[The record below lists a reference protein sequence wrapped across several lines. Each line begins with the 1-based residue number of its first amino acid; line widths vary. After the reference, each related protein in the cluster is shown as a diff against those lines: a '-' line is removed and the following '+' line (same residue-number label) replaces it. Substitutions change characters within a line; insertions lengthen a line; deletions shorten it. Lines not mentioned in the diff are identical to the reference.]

1 MSKYPFKTVAS
12 TVTKMSNADFLT
24 KVAELAPQFK
34 EIASRVAKEGFTESN
49 FEAMSQLPTGQD
61 NVTNFYSIACLVG
74 MQFVDYAGFRN
85 KVDEIGI
92 IERLA
97 MPFAEYIQ
105 RNRVKRIKNV
115 NPAWKGLKDGDSVD
129 PYVVRKPEIEQDYYG
144 GKNVAYQTFITMQE
158 WDLKRGWLS
167 ENGIGDIVGAVFN
180 MIDLDRAEFDYAI
193 FNEAIN
199 GAINSTNHPLQGSQ
213 KLEIVAPTA
222 TVANFTAAT
231 FTKEELIDLVSIVRN
246 IGTAIDTSVTVTEF
260 NAAKYPMRIDK
271 SDLVMLVRA
280 GYVDKMERLLLY
292 NEFNPEFLKI
302 PFEMKEVQNFGGLVP
317 FDSDNAEL
325 QPVYDSLGAM
335 VGYVKKSYTNVSAAT
350 YNETNDKYTVKYGA
364 QQGSTA
370 DVTPESGVDHYV
382 DPNEKVIAVI
392 AQKGLIF
399 ELIQNPFNVRPIF
412 NPRGEYTNTFFNQLD
427 NYLGVNYTKALI
439 TISRQQAE

>member
-34 EIASRVAKEGFTESN
+34 EVASKVAKEGFTESN

-61 NVTNFYSIACLVG
+61 NVSNFYSIACLVG
-74 MQFVDYAGFRN
+74 MQFVDYAGFKN
-85 KVDEIGI
+85 KVDEIGV

-158 WDLKRGWLS
+158 FDLKRGWLT
-167 ENGIGDIVGAVFN
+167 ENGIGNIVGAVFN
-180 MIDLDRAEFDYAI
+180 MIDLDRAEFDYGLYK
-193 FNEAIN
+193 EALN
-199 GAINSTNHPLQGSQ
+199 GAINSTSHALQGSQ
-213 KLEIVAPTA
+213 KIELAAPTA

-231 FTKEELIDLVSIVRN
+231 FTKNELIELVEDLID
-246 IGTAIDTSVTVTEF
+246 IGEAIESNVTLTTF
-260 NAAKYPMRIDK
+260 NAAKYPMPLST
-271 SDLVMLVRA
+271 SDLVMMIRP
-280 GYVDKMERLLLY
+280 GYKAKIRTMLADVYHDE
-292 NEFNPEFLKI
+292 NLKI
-302 PFEMKEVQNFGGLVP
+302 PFDMKVVENFGGLVP
-317 FDSDNAEL
+317 YDSDNAEL

-350 YNETNDKYTVKYGA
+350 YDATNDKYTVKYGA

-382 DPNEKVIAVI
+382 DPNEKVIAVL

-427 NYLGVNYTKALI
+427 NYLGVNYSKALI

>member
-12 TVTKMSNADFLT
+12 TVTKMTNADFLT

-61 NVTNFYSIACLVG
+61 NVSHFYSIACLVG
-74 MQFVDYAGFRN
+74 MQFVDYAGFKN
-85 KVDEIGI
+85 KVDEIGV

-144 GKNVAYQTFITMQE
+144 GKNVAYQTFITMQD
-158 WDLKRGWLS
+158 WDLKAHWLS
-167 ENGIGDIVGAVFN
+167 ENGIGEIVGAVFN
-180 MIDLDRAEFDYAI
+180 MIDLDRAEFDYALYK
-193 FNEAIN
+193 EALN
-199 GAINSTNHPLQGSQ
+199 GAINSQTHALQGSQ
-213 KLEIVAPTA
+213 KIELAAPTS

-231 FTKEELIDLVSIVRN
+231 FTKTELVELVEDLID
-246 IGTAIDTSVTVTEF
+246 IGEAIESNVTLTTF
-260 NAAKYPMRIDK
+260 NAAKYPMPLNT
-271 SDLVMLVRA
+271 SDLVMMIRP
-280 GYVDKMERLLLY
+280 GYKAKIRTLLADVY
-292 NEFNPEFLKI
+292 HDENLKI
-302 PFEMKEVQNFGGLVP
+302 PFEMKVVENFGGLVP
-317 FDSDNAEL
+317 YDSDNAEL

-350 YNETNDKYTVKYGA
+350 YDETNDKYTVKYGT

-370 DVTPESGVDHYV
+370 DVTPESGVHHYI
-382 DPNEKVIAVI
+382 DPNEKVIAVL

-427 NYLGVNYTKALI
+427 NYLGVNYSKALI

>member
-34 EIASRVAKEGFTESN
+34 EVASKVAKEGFTESN

-61 NVTNFYSIACLVG
+61 NVSNFYSIACLVG
-74 MQFVDYAGFRN
+74 MQFVDYAGFKN
-85 KVDEIGI
+85 KVDEIGV

-129 PYVVRKPEIEQDYYG
+129 PYIVRKPEIEQDYYG

-158 WDLKRGWLS
+158 FDLKRGWLT
-167 ENGIGDIVGAVFN
+167 ENGIGEIVGAVFN
-180 MIDLDRAEFDYAI
+180 MIDLDRAEFDYGLYK
-193 FNEAIN
+193 EALN
-199 GAINSTNHPLQGSQ
+199 GAINSTDHALQGSQ
-213 KLEIVAPTA
+213 KIELAAPTA

-231 FTKEELIDLVSIVRN
+231 FTKAELVELVEDLID
-246 IGTAIDTSVTVTEF
+246 IGEAIESNVTLTTF
-260 NAAKYPMRIDK
+260 NAAKYPMPLNT
-271 SDLVMLVRA
+271 SDLVMMIRP
-280 GYVDKMERLLLY
+280 GYKAKIRTMLADVYHDE
-292 NEFNPEFLKI
+292 NLKI
-302 PFEMKEVQNFGGLVP
+302 PFDMKVVENFGGLVP
-317 FDSDNAEL
+317 YDSSNAEL

-350 YNETNDKYTVKYGA
+350 YDAANDKYTVTYGA
-364 QQGSTA
+364 QGGSTA
-370 DVTPESGVDHYV
+370 DVTPEAGVHHYV
-382 DPNEKVIAVI
+382 DPNEKVIAVL

-427 NYLGVNYTKALI
+427 NYLGVNYSKALI

>member
-34 EIASRVAKEGFTESN
+34 EIASKVAKEGFTESN

-61 NVTNFYSIACLVG
+61 NVSNFYSIACLVG
-74 MQFVDYAGFRN
+74 MQFVDYAGFKN
-85 KVDEIGI
+85 KVDEIGV

-158 WDLKRGWLS
+158 FDLKRGWLS
-167 ENGIGDIVGAVFN
+167 ENGIGEIVGAVFN
-180 MIDLDRAEFDYAI
+180 MIDLDRAEFDYALYK
-193 FNEAIN
+193 EALN
-199 GAINSTNHPLQGSQ
+199 GAINSTDHALQGSQ
-213 KLEIVAPTA
+213 KFELAAPTS

-231 FTKEELIDLVSIVRN
+231 FTKAELVELVEDLID
-246 IGTAIDTSVTVTEF
+246 IGEAIESNVTLTTF
-260 NAAKYPMRIDK
+260 NAAKYPMPLNT
-271 SDLVMLVRA
+271 SDLVMMIRP
-280 GYVDKMERLLLY
+280 GYKAKIRTMLADVYHDE
-292 NEFNPEFLKI
+292 NLKI
-302 PFEMKEVQNFGGLVP
+302 PFDMKVVENFGGLVP
-317 FDSDNAEL
+317 YDSDNAEL

-350 YNETNDKYTVKYGA
+350 YDATNDKYTVKYGA

-382 DPNEKVIAVI
+382 DPNEKVIAVL

-427 NYLGVNYTKALI
+427 NYLGVNYSKALI

>member
-34 EIASRVAKEGFTESN
+34 EVASKVAKEGFTESN

-61 NVTNFYSIACLVG
+61 NVSNFYSIACLVG
-74 MQFVDYAGFRN
+74 MQFVDYAGFKN
-85 KVDEIGI
+85 KVDEIGV

-129 PYVVRKPEIEQDYYG
+129 PYIVRKPEIEQDYYG

-158 WDLKRGWLS
+158 FDLKRGWLT
-167 ENGIGDIVGAVFN
+167 ENGIGNIVGAVFN
-180 MIDLDRAEFDYAI
+180 MIDLDRAEFDYGLYK
-193 FNEAIN
+193 EALN
-199 GAINSTNHPLQGSQ
+199 GAINSTSHALQGSQ
-213 KLEIVAPTA
+213 KIELAAPTA

-231 FTKEELIDLVSIVRN
+231 FTKNELIELVENLID
-246 IGTAIDTSVTVTEF
+246 IGEAIESNVTLTTF
-260 NAAKYPMRIDK
+260 NAAKYPMPLNT
-271 SDLVMLVRA
+271 SDLVMMIRP
-280 GYVDKMERLLLY
+280 GYKAKIRTMLADVYHDE
-292 NEFNPEFLKI
+292 NLKI
-302 PFEMKEVQNFGGLVP
+302 PFDMKVVENFGGLVP
-317 FDSDNAEL
+317 YDSDNTEL

-350 YNETNDKYTVKYGA
+350 YDATNDKYTVHYGA

-370 DVTPESGVDHYV
+370 DVTPEAGVDHYV
-382 DPNEKVIAVI
+382 DPNEKVIAVL

-427 NYLGVNYTKALI
+427 NYLGVNYSKALI

>member
-34 EIASRVAKEGFTESN
+34 EIASKVAKEGFTDSN

-61 NVTNFYSIACLVG
+61 NVSNFYSIACLVG
-74 MQFVDYAGFRN
+74 MQFVDYAGFKN
-85 KVDEIGI
+85 KVDEIGV

-158 WDLKRGWLS
+158 FDLKRGWLS
-167 ENGIGDIVGAVFN
+167 ENGIGEIVGAVFN
-180 MIDLDRAEFDYAI
+180 MIDLDRAEFDYGLYK
-193 FNEAIN
+193 EALN
-199 GAINSTNHPLQGSQ
+199 GAINSQTHALQGSQ
-213 KLEIVAPTA
+213 KLELAAPTS

-231 FTKEELIDLVSIVRN
+231 FTKDELIELVEDLID
-246 IGTAIDTSVTVTEF
+246 IGEAIESNVTLTTF
-260 NAAKYPMRIDK
+260 NAAKYPMPLNT
-271 SDLVMLVRA
+271 SDLVMMIRP
-280 GYVDKMERLLLY
+280 GYKAKIRTLLADVY
-292 NEFNPEFLKI
+292 HDENLKI
-302 PFEMKEVQNFGGLVP
+302 PFDMKVVENFGGLVP
-317 FDSDNAEL
+317 YDSDNAEL

-350 YNETNDKYTVKYGA
+350 YDEANDKYTVKYGS

-382 DPNEKVIAVI
+382 DPNEKVIAVL

-427 NYLGVNYTKALI
+427 NYLGVNYSKALI
-439 TISRQQAE
+439 IISRQQAE

>member
-34 EIASRVAKEGFTESN
+34 DVASKVAKEGFTESN

-61 NVTNFYSIACLVG
+61 NVSNFYSIACLVG

-85 KVDEIGI
+85 KVDEIGV

-158 WDLKRGWLS
+158 FDLKRGWLT
-167 ENGIGDIVGAVFN
+167 ENGIGEIVGAVFN
-180 MIDLDRAEFDYAI
+180 MIDLDRAEFDYGLYK
-193 FNEAIN
+193 EGIN
-199 GAINSTNHPLQGSQ
+199 GAINSTSHPLQGSQ
-213 KLEIVAPTA
+213 KLELAAPSA
-222 TVANFTAAT
+222 PVANFTAAT
-231 FTKEELIDLVSIVRN
+231 FSKDELIELVEDLIDIGEAIESNVSL
-246 IGTAIDTSVTVTEF
+246 TTF
-260 NAAKYPMRIDK
+260 NAAKYPMPLNT
-271 SDLVMLVRA
+271 SDLVMMIRP
-280 GYVDKMERLLLY
+280 GYKAKIRTLLADVY
-292 NEFNPEFLKI
+292 HDENLKI
-302 PFEMKEVQNFGGLVP
+302 PFDMKVVENFGGLVP
-317 FDSDNAEL
+317 YDSDSAEL

-350 YNETNDKYTVKYGA
+350 YDDTNDKYTVKYGA

-382 DPNEKVIAVI
+382 DPNEKVIAVL

-427 NYLGVNYTKALI
+427 NYLGVNYSKALI

>member
-34 EIASRVAKEGFTESN
+34 EVASKVAKEGFTESN

-61 NVTNFYSIACLVG
+61 NVSNFYSIACLVG
-74 MQFVDYAGFRN
+74 MQFVDYAGFKN
-85 KVDEIGI
+85 KVDEIGV

-129 PYVVRKPEIEQDYYG
+129 PYIVRKPEIEQDYYG

-158 WDLKRGWLS
+158 FDLKRGWLT
-167 ENGIGDIVGAVFN
+167 ENGIGNIVGAVFN
-180 MIDLDRAEFDYAI
+180 MIDLDRAEFDYGLYK
-193 FNEAIN
+193 EALN
-199 GAINSTNHPLQGSQ
+199 GAINSSNHPLQGSQ
-213 KLEIVAPTA
+213 KIELAAPTA

-231 FTKEELIDLVSIVRN
+231 FTKNELIELVEDLID
-246 IGTAIDTSVTVTEF
+246 IGEAIESNVTLTTF
-260 NAAKYPMRIDK
+260 NAAKYPMPLNT
-271 SDLVMLVRA
+271 SDLVMMIRP
-280 GYVDKMERLLLY
+280 GYKAKIRTMLADVYHDE
-292 NEFNPEFLKI
+292 NLKI
-302 PFEMKEVQNFGGLVP
+302 PFDMKVVENFGGLVP
-317 FDSDNAEL
+317 YDSDNAEL

-350 YNETNDKYTVKYGA
+350 YDATNDKYTVHYGA

-382 DPNEKVIAVI
+382 DPNEKVIAVL

-427 NYLGVNYTKALI
+427 NYLGVNYSKALI

>member
-12 TVTKMSNADFLT
+12 TVTKMSNSDFLA
-24 KVAELAPQFK
+24 KVAELAPQFQ
-34 EIASRVAKEGFTESN
+34 EIASKVAKTGFTESN

-74 MQFVDYAGFRN
+74 MQFVDYAGFKN
-85 KVDEIGI
+85 KVDEIGV

-105 RNRVKRIKNV
+105 RNRVRRIKNV

-129 PYVVRKPEIEQDYYG
+129 PFIVRKPEIDQDYYG
-144 GKNVAYQTFITMQE
+144 GKNVAYQTFVTMQE
-158 WDLKRGWLS
+158 FDLKRGWLT
-167 ENGIGDIVGAVFN
+167 ENGIGEIVGAVFK
-180 MIDLDRAEFDYAI
+180 MIDLDRAEFDYSLYK
-193 FNEAIN
+193 EALN
-199 GAINSTNHPLQGSQ
+199 GAINSSSHPLQGSQ
-213 KLEIVAPTA
+213 KMELVAPASTPANYTA
-222 TVANFTAAT
+222 DT
-231 FTKEELIDLVSIVRN
+231 FTKPELVDMVENLLN
-246 IGTAIDTSVTVTEF
+246 IGEAIETNVTLTTF
-260 NAAKYPMRIDK
+260 NAAKYPMPLNTG
-271 SDLVMLVRA
+271 DLVMMVRP
-280 GYVDKMERLLLY
+280 GYKAKIRTMLADVYHDE
-292 NEFNPEFLKI
+292 NLKI
-302 PFEMKEVQNFGGLVP
+302 PFDMKVVENFGGLVP
-317 FDSDNAEL
+317 YDSDNAEL
-325 QPVYDSLGAM
+325 QPVYDALGAM
-335 VGYVKKSYTNVSAAT
+335 VGYVKKSYTNVSEAT
-350 YNETNDKYTVKYGA
+350 YDATNDKYTVRYGA

-382 DPNEKVIAVI
+382 DPNEKVVAVI

-439 TISRQQAE
+439 TISRQ

>member
-34 EIASRVAKEGFTESN
+34 EIASKVAKEGFTESN

-61 NVTNFYSIACLVG
+61 NVSHFYSIACLVG

-85 KVDEIGI
+85 KVDEIGV

-129 PYVVRKPEIEQDYYG
+129 PYIVRKPEIEQDYYG
-144 GKNVAYQTFITMQE
+144 GKNVAYQTFITMQD
-158 WDLKRGWLS
+158 WDLKAHWLS
-167 ENGIGDIVGAVFN
+167 ENGIGEIVGAVFN
-180 MIDLDRAEFDYAI
+180 MIDLDRAEFDYGLYK
-193 FNEAIN
+193 EALN
-199 GAINSTNHPLQGSQ
+199 GAINSTSHALQGSQ
-213 KLEIVAPTA
+213 KIELAAPTS

-231 FTKEELIDLVSIVRN
+231 FTKAELVELVEDLID
-246 IGTAIDTSVTVTEF
+246 IGEAIESNVTLTTF
-260 NAAKYPMRIDK
+260 NAAKYPMPLNT
-271 SDLVMLVRA
+271 SDLVMMIRP
-280 GYVDKMERLLLY
+280 GYKAKIRTLLADVY
-292 NEFNPEFLKI
+292 HDENLKI
-302 PFEMKEVQNFGGLVP
+302 PFDMKVVENFGGLVP
-317 FDSDNAEL
+317 YDSDNAEL

-350 YNETNDKYTVKYGA
+350 YDATNDKYTVKYGA

-382 DPNEKVIAVI
+382 DPNEKVIAVL

-427 NYLGVNYTKALI
+427 NYLGVNYSKALI

>member
-34 EIASRVAKEGFTESN
+34 EVASKVAKEGFTESN

-61 NVTNFYSIACLVG
+61 NVSNFYSIACLVG
-74 MQFVDYAGFRN
+74 MQFVDYAGFKN
-85 KVDEIGI
+85 KVDEIGV

-97 MPFAEYIQ
+97 MPFGKYIE

-115 NPAWKGLKDGDSVD
+115 NPAWKGLKDGVSVD
-129 PYVVRKPEIEQDYYG
+129 PHIVRKPEIEQEFYG
-144 GKNVAYQTFITMQE
+144 GKNVSYQTFITMQE
-158 WDLKRGWLS
+158 FDLKNGWLT
-167 ENGIGDIVGAVFN
+167 ENGIGNIVGAVFN
-180 MIDLDRAEFDYAI
+180 MIDLDIAEFDYGLYK
-193 FNEAIN
+193 EALN

-213 KLEIVAPTA
+213 KIELAAPTS

-231 FTKEELIDLVSIVRN
+231 FTKAELVELVEDLID
-246 IGTAIDTSVTVTEF
+246 IGEAIESNVTLTTF
-260 NAAKYPMRIDK
+260 NAAKYPMPLNT
-271 SDLVMLVRA
+271 SDLVMMIRP
-280 GYVDKMERLLLY
+280 GYKAKIRTMLADVYHDE
-292 NEFNPEFLKI
+292 NLKI
-302 PFEMKEVQNFGGLVP
+302 PFDMKVVENFGGLVP
-317 FDSDNAEL
+317 YDSDNAEL

-350 YNETNDKYTVKYGA
+350 YDATNDKYTVHYGA

-382 DPNEKVIAVI
+382 DPNEKVIAVL

-412 NPRGEYTNTFFNQLD
+412 NPRGEYTNTFFNRLD
-427 NYLGVNYTKALI
+427 NYLGVNYSKALI

>member
-61 NVTNFYSIACLVG
+61 NVSHFYSIACLVG

-85 KVDEIGI
+85 KVDEIGV

-144 GKNVAYQTFITMQE
+144 GKNVAYQTFITMQD
-158 WDLKRGWLS
+158 WDLKAHWLS
-167 ENGIGDIVGAVFN
+167 ENGIGEIVGAVFT
-180 MIDLDRAEFDYAI
+180 MIDLDRAEFDYGLYK
-193 FNEAIN
+193 EALN
-199 GAINSTNHPLQGSQ
+199 GAINSTSHALQGSQ
-213 KLEIVAPTA
+213 KIELAAPTA

-231 FTKEELIDLVSIVRN
+231 FTKAELVELVEDLID
-246 IGTAIDTSVTVTEF
+246 IGEAIESNVTLTTF
-260 NAAKYPMRIDK
+260 NAAKYPMPLNT
-271 SDLVMLVRA
+271 SDLVMMIRP
-280 GYVDKMERLLLY
+280 GYKAKIRTMLADVYHDE
-292 NEFNPEFLKI
+292 NLKI
-302 PFEMKEVQNFGGLVP
+302 PFDMKVVENFGGLVP
-317 FDSDNAEL
+317 YDSDNAEL

-350 YNETNDKYTVKYGA
+350 YDATNDKYTVKYGA

-382 DPNEKVIAVI
+382 DPNEKVIAVL

-427 NYLGVNYTKALI
+427 NYLGVNYSKALI

>member
-12 TVTKMSNADFLT
+12 TVTKMSNADFLQ

-34 EIASRVAKEGFTESN
+34 EVASRVAKEGFTESN

-74 MQFVDYAGFRN
+74 MQFVDYAGFKN
-85 KVDEIGI
+85 LVDELGI
-92 IERLA
+92 IERMA
-97 MPFAEYIQ
+97 MPFGQYIQ

-115 NPAWKGLKDGDSVD
+115 NPAWKELKDGDSVD
-129 PYVVRKPEIEQDYYG
+129 PYVVRKPEIEQDYFG
-144 GKNVAYQTFITMQE
+144 GKNVTYQNFITMQD
-158 WDLKRGWLS
+158 WDLKAGWLS
-167 ENGIGDIVGAVFN
+167 ENGIGEIVGAVFN
-180 MIDLDRAEFDYAI
+180 MIDLDRAQFDYAI
-193 FNEAIN
+193 FNEALN
-199 GAINSTNHPLQGSQ
+199 GAINSTDHPLQGSQ
-213 KLEIVAPTA
+213 KLELAAPTS

-231 FTKEELIDLVSIVRN
+231 FTKEELLDLVRVTRGV
-246 IGTAIDTSVTVTEF
+246 GTAINTNVTLTTF
-260 NAAKYPMRIDK
+260 NAAKYPMPVK
-271 SDLVMLVRA
+271 TSDLVMLVRA
-280 GYVDKMERLLLY
+280 GYLTEIERILV
-292 NEFNPEFLKI
+292 FNDFNKDVLKI

-350 YNETNDKYTVKYGA
+350 YDETNDKYTVKYGA

-399 ELIQNPFNVRPIF
+399 ELIQNPCNVRPIF

>member
-34 EIASRVAKEGFTESN
+34 EIASKVAKEGFTESN

-61 NVTNFYSIACLVG
+61 NVSSFYSIACLVG

-85 KVDEIGI
+85 KVDEIGV

-158 WDLKRGWLS
+158 FDLKRGWLA
-167 ENGIGDIVGAVFN
+167 ENGIGEIVGAVFN
-180 MIDLDRAEFDYAI
+180 MIDLDRAEFDYGLYK
-193 FNEAIN
+193 EALN
-199 GAINSTNHPLQGSQ
+199 GAINSTSHALQGSQ
-213 KLEIVAPTA
+213 KLELAAPA
-222 TVANFTAAT
+222 STVANFTAAT
-231 FTKEELIDLVSIVRN
+231 FTKAELVELVEDLID
-246 IGTAIDTSVTVTEF
+246 IGEAIESNVTLTTF
-260 NAAKYPMRIDK
+260 NAAKYPMPLNT
-271 SDLVMLVRA
+271 SDLVMMIRP
-280 GYVDKMERLLLY
+280 GYKAKIRTLLADVY
-292 NEFNPEFLKI
+292 HDENLKI
-302 PFEMKEVQNFGGLVP
+302 PFEMKVVENFGGLVP
-317 FDSDNAEL
+317 YDSDNAEL

-350 YNETNDKYTVKYGA
+350 YDATNDKYTVKYGA

-382 DPNEKVIAVI
+382 DPNEKVIAVL

-427 NYLGVNYTKALI
+427 NYLGVNYSKALI

>member
-12 TVTKMSNADFLT
+12 TVTKMSNADFLQ

-34 EIASRVAKEGFTESN
+34 EVASKVAKEGFTESN

-61 NVTNFYSIACLVG
+61 NVSNFYSIACLVG
-74 MQFVDYAGFRN
+74 MQFVDYAGFKN
-85 KVDEIGI
+85 KVDEIGV

-158 WDLKRGWLS
+158 FDLKRGWLS
-167 ENGIGDIVGAVFN
+167 ENGIGQIVGAVFN
-180 MIDLDRAEFDYAI
+180 MIDLDRAEFDYALYK
-193 FNEAIN
+193 EALN
-199 GAINSTNHPLQGSQ
+199 GAINSSSHALQGSQ
-213 KLEIVAPTA
+213 KIELAAPTA

-231 FTKEELIDLVSIVRN
+231 FTKAELVELVEDVID
-246 IGTAIDTSVTVTEF
+246 IGEAIESNVTLNTF
-260 NAAKYPMRIDK
+260 NAAKYPMPINT
-271 SDLVMLVRA
+271 SDLVMMIRP
-280 GYVDKMERLLLY
+280 GYKAKIRTLLADVY
-292 NEFNPEFLKI
+292 HDENLKI
-302 PFEMKEVQNFGGLVP
+302 PFEMKVVENFGGLVP

-350 YNETNDKYTVKYGA
+350 YDETNDKYTVKYGA

>member
-1 MSKYPFKTVAS
+1 MAKYSFKTVAS
-12 TVTKMSNADFLT
+12 TVTKMSNADFLENI
-24 KVAELAPQFK
+24 AELAPQFR
-34 EIASRVAKEGFTESN
+34 EVASRVSKEGFTESN

-61 NVTNFYSIACLVG
+61 NVSNFYSIACLVG
-74 MQFVDYAGFRN
+74 MQFVDYAGFKN
-85 KVDEIGI
+85 KVDEIGV

-115 NPAWKGLKDGDSVD
+115 NPAWKGLNDGDSVD

-158 WDLKRGWLS
+158 FDLKRGWLT
-167 ENGIGDIVGAVFN
+167 ENGIGNIVGAVFN
-180 MIDLDRAEFDYAI
+180 MIDLDRAEFDYALYK
-193 FNEAIN
+193 EALN
-199 GAINSTNHPLQGSQ
+199 GAINSTEHPLQGSQ
-213 KLEIVAPTA
+213 KLELSAPTS

-231 FTKEELIDLVSIVRN
+231 FSKDELVELVENLIDIGEAIESNVSL
-246 IGTAIDTSVTVTEF
+246 TTF
-260 NAAKYPMRIDK
+260 NAAKYPMPIDT
-271 SDLVMLVRA
+271 SDLVMMIRP
-280 GYVDKMERLLLY
+280 GYKAKIRTMLADVYHDE
-292 NEFNPEFLKI
+292 NLKI
-302 PFEMKEVQNFGGLVP
+302 PFEMKVVENFGGLVP
-317 FDSDNAEL
+317 YDGDNAEL
-325 QPVYDSLGAM
+325 QPVYDALGSM

-350 YNETNDKYTVKYGA
+350 YDKTNDKYTVRYGA
-364 QQGSTA
+364 QQGSTT

-382 DPNEKVIAVI
+382 DPNEKVIAVL

-412 NPRGEYTNTFFNQLD
+412 NPRGEYTNTYFNQLD
-427 NYLGVNYTKALI
+427 NYLGVNYSKALI

>member
-34 EIASRVAKEGFTESN
+34 EVASKVAKEGFTDSN

-61 NVTNFYSIACLVG
+61 NVSNFYSIACLVG
-74 MQFVDYAGFRN
+74 MQFVDYAGFKN
-85 KVDEIGI
+85 KVDEIGV

-115 NPAWKGLKDGDSVD
+115 NPAWNGLKDGDSVD
-129 PYVVRKPEIEQDYYG
+129 PYIVRKPEIEQDYYG

-158 WDLKRGWLS
+158 FDLKRGWLT
-167 ENGIGDIVGAVFN
+167 ENGIGNIVGAVFN
-180 MIDLDRAEFDYAI
+180 MIDLDRAEFDYGLYK
-193 FNEAIN
+193 EALN
-199 GAINSTNHPLQGSQ
+199 GAINSTSHALQGSQ
-213 KLEIVAPTA
+213 KIELAAPTS

-231 FTKEELIDLVSIVRN
+231 FTKNELIELVEDLID
-246 IGTAIDTSVTVTEF
+246 IGEAIESNVTLTTF
-260 NAAKYPMRIDK
+260 NAAKYPMPLNT
-271 SDLVMLVRA
+271 SDLVMMIRP
-280 GYVDKMERLLLY
+280 GYKAKIRTMLADVYHDE
-292 NEFNPEFLKI
+292 NLKI
-302 PFEMKEVQNFGGLVP
+302 PFDMKVVENFGGLVP
-317 FDSDNAEL
+317 YDSDNAEL

-350 YNETNDKYTVKYGA
+350 YDATNDKYTVRYGA

-382 DPNEKVIAVI
+382 DPNEKVIAVL

-427 NYLGVNYTKALI
+427 NYLGVNYSKALI

>member
-34 EIASRVAKEGFTESN
+34 DVASKVAKEGFTESN

-61 NVTNFYSIACLVG
+61 NVSNFYSIACLVG
-74 MQFVDYAGFRN
+74 MQFVDYAGFKN
-85 KVDEIGI
+85 KVDEIGV

-144 GKNVAYQTFITMQE
+144 GKNVAYQTFVTMQE
-158 WDLKRGWLS
+158 FDLKRGWLT
-167 ENGIGDIVGAVFN
+167 ENGIGEIVGAVFN
-180 MIDLDRAEFDYAI
+180 MIDLDRAEFDYGLYK
-193 FNEAIN
+193 EALN
-199 GAINSTNHPLQGSQ
+199 GAINSTSHALQGSQ
-213 KLEIVAPTA
+213 KLELAAPSA
-222 TVANFTAAT
+222 SVANFTAAT
-231 FTKEELIDLVSIVRN
+231 FSKDELIELVEDLID
-246 IGTAIDTSVTVTEF
+246 IGEAIESNVTLTTF
-260 NAAKYPMRIDK
+260 NAAKYPMPLNT
-271 SDLVMLVRA
+271 SDLVMMIRP
-280 GYVDKMERLLLY
+280 GYKAKIRTLLADVY
-292 NEFNPEFLKI
+292 HDENLKI
-302 PFEMKEVQNFGGLVP
+302 PFDMKVVENFGGLVP
-317 FDSDNAEL
+317 YDSDNAEL

-350 YNETNDKYTVKYGA
+350 YDATNDKYIVKYGA

-382 DPNEKVIAVI
+382 DPNEKVIAVL

-427 NYLGVNYTKALI
+427 NYLGVNYSKALI

>member
-34 EIASRVAKEGFTESN
+34 EVASKVAKEGFTESN

-61 NVTNFYSIACLVG
+61 NVSNFYSIACLVG
-74 MQFVDYAGFRN
+74 MQFVDYAGFKN
-85 KVDEIGI
+85 KVDEIGV

-129 PYVVRKPEIEQDYYG
+129 PYIVRKPEIEQDYYG

-158 WDLKRGWLS
+158 FDLKRGWLT
-167 ENGIGDIVGAVFN
+167 ENGIGNIVGAVFN
-180 MIDLDRAEFDYAI
+180 MIDLDRAEFDYGLYK
-193 FNEAIN
+193 EALN
-199 GAINSTNHPLQGSQ
+199 GAISSSTHPLQGSQ
-213 KLEIVAPTA
+213 KIELAAPAA

-231 FTKEELIDLVSIVRN
+231 FSKDELIELVEDLID
-246 IGTAIDTSVTVTEF
+246 IGEAIESNVTLTTF
-260 NAAKYPMRIDK
+260 NAAKYPMPLNT
-271 SDLVMLVRA
+271 SDLVMMIRP
-280 GYVDKMERLLLY
+280 GYKAKIRTLLADVY
-292 NEFNPEFLKI
+292 HDENLKI
-302 PFEMKEVQNFGGLVP
+302 PFDMKVVENFGGLVP
-317 FDSDNAEL
+317 YDSDNAEL

-350 YNETNDKYTVKYGA
+350 YDATNDKYTVHYGA

-382 DPNEKVIAVI
+382 DPNEKVIAVL

-427 NYLGVNYTKALI
+427 NYLGVNYSKALI

>member
-34 EIASRVAKEGFTESN
+34 EIASKVAKEGFTSSN

-61 NVTNFYSIACLVG
+61 NVSNFYSIACLVG
-74 MQFVDYAGFRN
+74 MQFVDYAGFKN
-85 KVDEIGI
+85 KVDEIGV

-129 PYVVRKPEIEQDYYG
+129 PYIVRKPEIEQDYYG

-158 WDLKRGWLS
+158 FDLKRGWLT
-167 ENGIGDIVGAVFN
+167 ENGIGEIVGAVFN
-180 MIDLDRAEFDYAI
+180 MIDLDRAEFDYGLYK
-193 FNEAIN
+193 EALN
-199 GAINSTNHPLQGSQ
+199 GAINSSNHPLQGTQ
-213 KLEIVAPTA
+213 KLELAAPTS

-231 FTKEELIDLVSIVRN
+231 FSKDELIELVEDLID
-246 IGTAIDTSVTVTEF
+246 IGEAIESNVTLTTF
-260 NAAKYPMRIDK
+260 NAAKYPMPLNT
-271 SDLVMLVRA
+271 SDLVMMIRP
-280 GYVDKMERLLLY
+280 GYKAKIRTLLADVY
-292 NEFNPEFLKI
+292 HDENLKI
-302 PFEMKEVQNFGGLVP
+302 PFDMKVVENFGGLVP
-317 FDSDNAEL
+317 YDSDNAEL

-350 YNETNDKYTVKYGA
+350 YDATNDKYTVKYGS

-382 DPNEKVIAVI
+382 DPNEKVIAVL

-427 NYLGVNYTKALI
+427 NYLGVNYSKALI

>member
-61 NVTNFYSIACLVG
+61 NVSHFYSIACLVG

-85 KVDEIGI
+85 KVDEIGV

-144 GKNVAYQTFITMQE
+144 GKNVAYQTFITMQD
-158 WDLKRGWLS
+158 WDLKAHWLS
-167 ENGIGDIVGAVFN
+167 ENGIGEIVGAVFT
-180 MIDLDRAEFDYAI
+180 MIDLDRAEFDYGLYK
-193 FNEAIN
+193 EALN
-199 GAINSTNHPLQGSQ
+199 GAINSTSHALQGSQ
-213 KLEIVAPTA
+213 KIELAAPTA

-231 FTKEELIDLVSIVRN
+231 FTKAELVELVEDLIDIAE
-246 IGTAIDTSVTVTEF
+246 AIESNVTLTTF
-260 NAAKYPMRIDK
+260 NAAKYPMPLNT
-271 SDLVMLVRA
+271 SDLVMMIRP
-280 GYVDKMERLLLY
+280 GYKAKIRTMLADVYHDE
-292 NEFNPEFLKI
+292 NLKI
-302 PFEMKEVQNFGGLVP
+302 PFDMKVVENFGGLVP
-317 FDSDNAEL
+317 YDSDNAEL

-350 YNETNDKYTVKYGA
+350 YDATNDKYTVKYGA

-382 DPNEKVIAVI
+382 DPNEKVIAVL

-427 NYLGVNYTKALI
+427 NYLGVNYSKALI

>member
-34 EIASRVAKEGFTESN
+34 EVASKVAKEGFTESN

-61 NVTNFYSIACLVG
+61 NVSNFYSIACLVG
-74 MQFVDYAGFRN
+74 MQFVDYAGFKN
-85 KVDEIGI
+85 KVDEIGV

-129 PYVVRKPEIEQDYYG
+129 PYIVRKPEIEQDYYG

-158 WDLKRGWLS
+158 FDLKRGWLT
-167 ENGIGDIVGAVFN
+167 ENGIGEIVGAVFN
-180 MIDLDRAEFDYAI
+180 MIDLDRAEFDYGLYK
-193 FNEAIN
+193 EALN
-199 GAINSTNHPLQGSQ
+199 GAINSTDHALQGSQ
-213 KLEIVAPTA
+213 KLELAAPTA

-231 FTKEELIDLVSIVRN
+231 FTKAELVELVEDLID
-246 IGTAIDTSVTVTEF
+246 IGEAIESNVTLTTF
-260 NAAKYPMRIDK
+260 NAAKYPMPLNT
-271 SDLVMLVRA
+271 SDLVMMIRP
-280 GYVDKMERLLLY
+280 GYKAKIRTMLADVYHDE
-292 NEFNPEFLKI
+292 NLKI
-302 PFEMKEVQNFGGLVP
+302 PFDMKVVENFGGLVP
-317 FDSDNAEL
+317 YDSSNAEL

-350 YNETNDKYTVKYGA
+350 YDATNDKYTVTYGA
-364 QQGSTA
+364 NSGSTA
-370 DVTPESGVDHYV
+370 DVTPEAGVDHYV
-382 DPNEKVIAVI
+382 DENESIIAVI

-427 NYLGVNYTKALI
+427 NYLGVNYSKALI

>member
-1 MSKYPFKTVAS
+1 MSKYSFKEISSQISV
-12 TVTKMSNADFLT
+12 MSNADFLEE
-24 KVAELAPQFK
+24 VANLAPQFK
-34 EIASRVAKEGFTESN
+34 EVASRVAKDGFTESN

-74 MQFVDYAGFRN
+74 MQLVDYAGFRN
-85 KVDEIGI
+85 KVDEIGV

-97 MPFAEYIQ
+97 MPFGQYIQ
-105 RNRVKRIKNV
+105 RNRVNRIKNV

-158 WDLKRGWLS
+158 WDLKAAWLS
-167 ENGIGDIVGAVFN
+167 EGGIAGIVGAVFH
-180 MIDLDRAEFDYAI
+180 MIDLDRAEFDFAL
-193 FNEAIN
+193 FNEALN
-199 GAINSTNHPLQGSQ
+199 GAINSSDHPLQGSQ
-213 KLEIVAPTA
+213 KIELAAPTA

-231 FTKEELIDLVSIVRN
+231 FTKAELIELVEDVID
-246 IGTAIDTSVTVTEF
+246 IGEAIESNVTLNTF
-260 NAAKYPMRIDK
+260 NAAAYPMPLET
-271 SDLVMLVRA
+271 SDLVMMIRS
-280 GYVDKMERLLLY
+280 GYKAKIRTLLADVY
-292 NEFNPEFLKI
+292 HDENLKI
-302 PFEMKEVQNFGGLVP
+302 PFEMKVVQNFGGLVP

-350 YNETNDKYTVKYGA
+350 YDETNDKYTVKYGA

>member
-12 TVTKMSNADFLT
+12 TVTKMSNADFLQ

-34 EIASRVAKEGFTESN
+34 EVASKVAKEGFTESN

-74 MQFVDYAGFRN
+74 MQFVDYAGFKN
-85 KVDEIGI
+85 KVDEIGV

-105 RNRVKRIKNV
+105 RNRVSKIKNV

-129 PYVVRKPEIEQDYYG
+129 PYVVRKPEIQQDYYG

-158 WDLKRGWLS
+158 FDLKRGWLS
-167 ENGIGDIVGAVFN
+167 ENGIGNIVGAVFN
-180 MIDLDRAEFDYAI
+180 MIDLDRAEFDYALYK
-193 FNEAIN
+193 EALN
-199 GAINSTNHPLQGSQ
+199 GAINSTSHALQGSQ
-213 KLEIVAPTA
+213 KIELAAPTA

-231 FTKEELIDLVSIVRN
+231 FTKAELIELVEDVID
-246 IGTAIDTSVTVTEF
+246 IGEAIESNVTLNTF
-260 NAAKYPMRIDK
+260 NAAKYPMPINA
-271 SDLVMLVRA
+271 SELVMMIRP
-280 GYVDKMERLLLY
+280 GYKAKIRTLLADVY
-292 NEFNPEFLKI
+292 HDENLKI
-302 PFEMKEVQNFGGLVP
+302 PFEMKVVENFGGLVP

-350 YNETNDKYTVKYGA
+350 YDETNDKYTVKYGA

>member
-34 EIASRVAKEGFTESN
+34 EIASKVAKEGFTESN

-61 NVTNFYSIACLVG
+61 NVSNFYSIACLVG

-85 KVDEIGI
+85 KVDEIGV

-144 GKNVAYQTFITMQE
+144 GKNVAYQTFITMQDF
-158 WDLKRGWLS
+158 DLKRGWLS
-167 ENGIGDIVGAVFN
+167 ENGIGEIVGAVFN
-180 MIDLDRAEFDYAI
+180 MIDLDRAEFDYGLYK
-193 FNEAIN
+193 EALN
-199 GAINSTNHPLQGSQ
+199 GAINSTDHALQGSQ
-213 KLEIVAPTA
+213 KLELAAPTS

-231 FTKEELIDLVSIVRN
+231 FTKAELVELVEDLID
-246 IGTAIDTSVTVTEF
+246 IGEAIESNVTLTTF
-260 NAAKYPMRIDK
+260 NAAKYPMPLNT
-271 SDLVMLVRA
+271 SDLVMMIRP
-280 GYVDKMERLLLY
+280 GYKAKIRTMLADVYHDE
-292 NEFNPEFLKI
+292 NLKI
-302 PFEMKEVQNFGGLVP
+302 PFDMKVVENFGGLVP
-317 FDSDNAEL
+317 YDSDNAEL

-350 YNETNDKYTVKYGA
+350 YDEKNDKYTVKYGPS
-364 QQGSTA
+364 QGSTT
-370 DVTPESGVDHYV
+370 DVTPESGVHHYV
-382 DPNEKVIAVI
+382 DPNEKVIAVL

-427 NYLGVNYTKALI
+427 NYLGVNYSKALI

>member
-12 TVTKMSNADFLT
+12 TVTKMSNADFLQ

-34 EIASRVAKEGFTESN
+34 EVASKVAKEGFTESN

-61 NVTNFYSIACLVG
+61 NVSNFYSIACLVG
-74 MQFVDYAGFRN
+74 MQFVDYAGFKN
-85 KVDEIGI
+85 KVDEIGV

-158 WDLKRGWLS
+158 FDLKRGWLS
-167 ENGIGDIVGAVFN
+167 ENGIGNIVGAVFN
-180 MIDLDRAEFDYAI
+180 MIDLDRAEFDYALYK
-193 FNEAIN
+193 EALN
-199 GAINSTNHPLQGSQ
+199 GAINSTSHALQGSQ
-213 KLEIVAPTA
+213 KIVLAAPTA

-231 FTKEELIDLVSIVRN
+231 FTKAELVELVEDVID
-246 IGTAIDTSVTVTEF
+246 IGEAIESNVTLNTF
-260 NAAKYPMRIDK
+260 NAAKYPMPINT
-271 SDLVMLVRA
+271 SDLVMMIRP
-280 GYVDKMERLLLY
+280 GYKAKIRTLLADVY
-292 NEFNPEFLKI
+292 HDENLKI
-302 PFEMKEVQNFGGLVP
+302 PFEMKVVENFGGLVP

-350 YNETNDKYTVKYGA
+350 YDETNDKYTVKYGA

>member
-34 EIASRVAKEGFTESN
+34 EIASKVAKEGFTESN

-61 NVTNFYSIACLVG
+61 NVSNFYSIACLVG
-74 MQFVDYAGFRN
+74 MQFVDYAGFKN
-85 KVDEIGI
+85 KVDEIGV

-129 PYVVRKPEIEQDYYG
+129 PYIVRKPEIEQDYYG

-158 WDLKRGWLS
+158 FDLKRGWLS
-167 ENGIGDIVGAVFN
+167 ENGIGEIVGAVFN
-180 MIDLDRAEFDYAI
+180 MIDLDRAEFDYGLYK
-193 FNEAIN
+193 EALN
-199 GAINSTNHPLQGSQ
+199 GAINSSNHPLQGSQ
-213 KLEIVAPTA
+213 KFELAAPTS

-231 FTKEELIDLVSIVRN
+231 FTKAELVELVEDLID
-246 IGTAIDTSVTVTEF
+246 IGEAIESNVTLTTF
-260 NAAKYPMRIDK
+260 NAAKYPMPLNT
-271 SDLVMLVRA
+271 SDLVMMIRP
-280 GYVDKMERLLLY
+280 GYKAKIRTMLADVYHDE
-292 NEFNPEFLKI
+292 NLKI
-302 PFEMKEVQNFGGLVP
+302 PFDMKVVENFGGLVP
-317 FDSDNAEL
+317 YDSDNAEL

-350 YNETNDKYTVKYGA
+350 YDATNDKYTVKYGA

-382 DPNEKVIAVI
+382 DPNEKVIAVL

-427 NYLGVNYTKALI
+427 NYLGVNYSKALI

>member
-34 EIASRVAKEGFTESN
+34 EIASKVAKEGFTESN

-61 NVTNFYSIACLVG
+61 NVSNFYSIACLVG
-74 MQFVDYAGFRN
+74 MQFVDYAGFKN
-85 KVDEIGI
+85 KVDEIGV
-92 IERLA
+92 IERMA

-158 WDLKRGWLS
+158 FDLKRGWLS
-167 ENGIGDIVGAVFN
+167 ENGIGEIVGAVFN
-180 MIDLDRAEFDYAI
+180 MIDLDRAEFDYALYK
-193 FNEAIN
+193 EALN
-199 GAINSTNHPLQGSQ
+199 GAINSSAHALQGSQ
-213 KLEIVAPTA
+213 KFELAAPKS

-231 FTKEELIDLVSIVRN
+231 FTKDELIELVEDLID
-246 IGTAIDTSVTVTEF
+246 IGEAIESNVTLTTF
-260 NAAKYPMRIDK
+260 NAAKYPMPLNT
-271 SDLVMLVRA
+271 SDLVMMIRP
-280 GYVDKMERLLLY
+280 GYKAKIRTMLADVYHDE
-292 NEFNPEFLKI
+292 NLKI
-302 PFEMKEVQNFGGLVP
+302 PFDMKVVENFGGLVP
-317 FDSDNAEL
+317 YDSDNAEL

-350 YNETNDKYTVKYGA
+350 YDETNDKYTVKYGA

-370 DVTPESGVDHYV
+370 DVTPESGVHHYV
-382 DPNEKVIAVI
+382 DPNEKVIAVL

-427 NYLGVNYTKALI
+427 NYLGVNYSKALI

>member
-34 EIASRVAKEGFTESN
+34 EIASKVAKEGFTESN

-61 NVTNFYSIACLVG
+61 NVSNFYSIACLVG
-74 MQFVDYAGFRN
+74 MQFVDYAGFKN
-85 KVDEIGI
+85 KVDEIGV

-158 WDLKRGWLS
+158 FDLKRGWLS
-167 ENGIGDIVGAVFN
+167 ENGIGEIVGAVFN
-180 MIDLDRAEFDYAI
+180 MIDLDRAEFDYALYK
-193 FNEAIN
+193 EALN
-199 GAINSTNHPLQGSQ
+199 GAINSTDHALQGSQ
-213 KLEIVAPTA
+213 KFELAAPTS

-231 FTKEELIDLVSIVRN
+231 FTKAELIELVEDLID
-246 IGTAIDTSVTVTEF
+246 IGEAIESNVTLNTF
-260 NAAKYPMRIDK
+260 NAAKYPMPLNT
-271 SDLVMLVRA
+271 SDLVMMIRP
-280 GYVDKMERLLLY
+280 GYKAKIRTMLADVYHDE
-292 NEFNPEFLKI
+292 NLKI
-302 PFEMKEVQNFGGLVP
+302 PFDMKVVENFGGLVP
-317 FDSDNAEL
+317 YDSDNAEL

-350 YNETNDKYTVKYGA
+350 YDETNDKYTVRYGA

-382 DPNEKVIAVI
+382 DPNEKVIAVL

-427 NYLGVNYTKALI
+427 NYLGVNYSKALI